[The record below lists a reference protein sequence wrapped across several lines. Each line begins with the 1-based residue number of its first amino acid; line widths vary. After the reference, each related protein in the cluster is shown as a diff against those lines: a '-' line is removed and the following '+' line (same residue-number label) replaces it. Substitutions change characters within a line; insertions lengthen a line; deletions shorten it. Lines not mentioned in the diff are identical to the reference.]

1 MHRFRSFP
9 GVLVCAVLACGVL
22 VSPALT
28 PTARAGGTEPADPQ
42 SQSGA
47 AAVVSDGRDPANYP
61 PDRHFDFGHLT
72 LRADFGDMTAPEF
85 SATAS
90 YSLAANGS
98 LRTQVRL
105 NARSVDARGNGI
117 RVSGVRWNGRTAT
130 FTHESDVLLIDL
142 PRPAKPGAKGVLEI
156 AYTCSFPANAGN
168 GLTWSPGKP
177 DAKDLTAQVPMIH
190 SQGQPEENRRWIP
203 IHDFP
208 NERLTSEF
216 IVSVPDRFEVCSNG
230 RLLSQTPD
238 GKGRTTW
245 HWLQAQRHAP
255 YLIMLAVG
263 DFGRAELGGPDSER
277 PGIPMTIWASHADLE
292 NARKVTID
300 TPAMVAFYEAYF
312 DEAYP
317 WDKYDQVVARDFRWG
332 GMENTSAT
340 IMYPEFGASEPGSED
355 DLIAHELAHQWTGD
369 LITCKS
375 WEHIWLNEG
384 WASYSEALWREWNAV
399 RRLRAEQ
406 GAARPVADVD
416 SVIPENMEPEA
427 RAAARK
433 AYQRAILGQLS
444 QQRVSNRTFAP
455 DAPGMASRLYPEPDF
470 NFLKTNNPY
479 SKGTIVLHMLRQ
491 RLGNATFIKG
501 VRLYIDRF
509 RDATV
514 ETDDFRLCLEEVS
527 GQSLER
533 FFDQWV
539 KRPGLPNMELDFAW
553 DEASKSLS
561 VTVEQTQKIDRLNP
575 AYALVVPIY
584 VKFADST
591 SQYLYLSTDVR
602 TKSQSFSL
610 PSRPEQVSVDPGLT
624 TGSLNRVRTPLDMA
638 WRRIISPVSEFDRLL
653 ALADFR
659 DVLWTEYD
667 AIRALAMAQPAPLQT
682 AASFDAHGINP

>member
-1 MHRFRSFP
+1 MHRFRSLP
-9 GVLVCAVLACGVL
+9 AVL
-22 VSPALT
+22 VSAALLT
-28 PTARAGGTEPADPQ
+28 HAAAAVPKTSGTEPAGPQ
-42 SQSGA
+42 SATRVGA
-47 AAVVSDGRDPANYP
+47 DGRDPANYP

-72 LRADFGDMTAPEF
+72 LRADFGEMGMPEF
-85 SATAS
+85 KGTAT
-90 YSLAANGS
+90 YSLAAVGS
-98 LRTQVRL
+98 PRAHVRL
-105 NARSVDARGNGI
+105 NARSMDARGNGI
-117 RVSGVRWNGRTAT
+117 SVTGVRWNNRPTT
-130 FTHESDVLLIDL
+130 FTHTDDILTIHL
-142 PRPAKPGAKGVLEI
+142 PRPAKPGADATLEI
-156 AYTCSFPANAGN
+156 VYTCTFPANAGN

-177 DAKDLTAQVPMIH
+177 DAQDPSAQVPMIH

-208 NERLTSEF
+208 NERLTSEV
-216 IVSVPDRFEVCSNG
+216 IVTVPDRFEACSNG
-230 RLLSQTPD
+230 RLLQQTSD

-263 DFGRAELGGPDSER
+263 DFGRVDIGGPNSER
-277 PGIPMTIWASHADLE
+277 PGIPMTVWASHADIE
-292 NARKVTID
+292 NARLVTSN
-300 TPAMVAFYEAYF
+300 TPAMTAFFEAYF

-340 IMYPEFGASEPGSED
+340 IMYPEFGSSEPGSED
-355 DLIAHELAHQWTGD
+355 DLIAHELAHQWLGD
-369 LITCKS
+369 LVTCSS

-399 RRLRAEQ
+399 RELRKEQ
-406 GAARPVADVD
+406 GASLPVPDPD
-416 SVIPENMEPEA
+416 SVIPESMDPEA

-455 DAPGMASRLYPEPDF
+455 DAPGMASRVYPEPDY

-479 SKGTIVLHMLRQ
+479 SKGTVVLHMLRQ
-491 RLGNATFIKG
+491 RLGNAVFIKG

-539 KRPGLPNMELDFAW
+539 KRPGMPNLEFDFAW
-553 DEASKSLS
+553 DEASGTLS
-561 VTVEQTQKIDRLNP
+561 VTAEQTQKIDHLNP
-575 AYALVVPIY
+575 AYALVIPIY
-584 VKFADST
+584 VKFSDS
-591 SQYLYLSTDVR
+591 SSRYLYLSTDVR
-602 TKSQSFSL
+602 TRSQSFLL

-638 WRRIISPVSEFDRLL
+638 WRRLLSPVSEFDRLL

-659 DVLWTEYD
+659 DVLWAGYD
-667 AIRALAMAQPAPLQT
+667 DLRRLALAHPAPLT
-682 AASFDAHGINP
+682 SAATSAAHGIIP